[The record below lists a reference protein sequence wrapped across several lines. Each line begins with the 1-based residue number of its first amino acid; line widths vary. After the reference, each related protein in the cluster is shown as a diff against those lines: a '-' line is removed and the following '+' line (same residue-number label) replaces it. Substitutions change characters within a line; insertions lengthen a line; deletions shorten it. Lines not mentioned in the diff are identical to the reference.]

1 MCGVGWLKLSF
12 MFKLL
17 PPSTKIYWEMCF
29 MSSAGS
35 YQKQWITIHNR
46 CRAVWK
52 KYCWLFTKERNILYI
67 LRTIKLHCAAFCPFL
82 SGLLDTKER
91 EQIKLIR
98 ENLGVSLYSF
108 GFYYLLILL
117 AIDLSYIEESLNRTR
132 NVQKIAFLEKLSWSQ
147 TCLKCHR
154 FAMEVKYESFLKHGK
169 QRRLDRRHLPRGGG
183 VDPMEL
189 ILSV

>member
-1 MCGVGWLKLSF
+1 

-67 LRTIKLHCAAFCPFL
+67 LRTIKLHCATFCPFL
-82 SGLLDTKER
+82 VWSAWYQKKGTDKDSKR
-91 EQIKLIR
+91 KLWCK
-98 ENLGVSLYSF
+98 LYSF
-108 GFYYLLILL
+108 GFCYLLILL
-117 AIDLSYIEESLNRTR
+117 AIFHIIFPTFGQSHNDQLCFYWC
-132 NVQKIAFLEKLSWSQ
+132 KIPLDGSNQFWFINHGTWVIILTGERGPSGQMLPFDQDA
-147 TCLKCHR
+147 
-154 FAMEVKYESFLKHGK
+154 KYH
-169 QRRLDRRHLPRGGG
+169 
-183 VDPMEL
+183 
-189 ILSV
+189 

>member
-98 ENLGVSLYSF
+98 ENLGVNLVHLDFIIFWSCWSLIF
-108 GFYYLLILL
+108 HINIF
-117 AIDLSYIEESLNRTR
+117 YIEESLNRTR
-132 NVQKIAFLEKLSWSQ
+132 NVQNIVFLEKLSWSQ

-154 FAMEVKYESFLKHGK
+154 FAMEVKY
-169 QRRLDRRHLPRGGG
+169 
-183 VDPMEL
+183 
-189 ILSV
+189 